1 MLRAEPQAG
10 CCPLHPKGASHPVSD
25 PGSQGVGPR
34 GLDAAGFP
42 ADHVL
47 YPEGGHPAGHRLHC
61 GQPELQAGARCA
73 HAGLLRGGE
82 HLLPQVLCPGRPKP
96 SVLSLHAHTPL
107 LFFLPFSL
115 LEMARAPPGLPLPL
129 RSSPVL
135 VGMFAAESERC
146 NRMGTLRKRGRQKF
160 VVSLFLICVCTC
172 IPTHTHTH
180 TESKTGRSVR
190 WLHDVAGPR
199 FLLVS
204 PPSSMLLY
212 KPVAARAAQAP
223 ASWHSPQHGHRVSTA
238 GRKASAVAPSLTLHL
253 WRGLISV

>member
-1 MLRAEPQAG
+1 MRAEPQAG

-82 HLLPQVLCPGRPKP
+82 HLLPQVPCPGRPKP

-135 VGMFAAESERC
+135 VRMFAAESERC

-172 IPTHTHTH
+172 IPTHTHTHTH

-223 ASWHSPQHGHRVSTA
+223 AITAAFQPQ
-238 GRKASAVAPSLTLHL
+238 
-253 WRGLISV
+253 